1 VHHARGGVDLAGV
14 GRHGPSIPTQLRRL
28 FSEKKREASQ
38 ARGASRGNEKRMVNL
53 EMVRSKMPME
63 AMPLAEGDA
72 GVEQTIRQMRRLIE
86 KGKKDPAVH
95 ECAAWILRAGRV
107 PAFDWTGECRAIY
120 DWVRRN
126 IRFTR
131 DVYGKETLHAA
142 PEILRLGIGDCDDF
156 TILICSLLG
165 TIGVKTRIV
174 TVSNRGEDPEQFSHV
189 YPEAYVEG
197 EGRWIPLDAARRN
210 PAFARGP
217 ENFFRKRVW
226 NTTSDEYVDIQGLN
240 GPAGV
245 GPSALPGAFRPGV
258 DDPRLRNLSHLGLHG
273 LGHYG
278 VPALRRLSSGALT
291 ARRGLGDTPSW
302 VTALPGIITSGG
314 QEAANIIAASRAAPQ
329 NLVPSTGGFPSATIS
344 PYGATIPSTF
354 SPSVTSGLSTGT
366 LLLGGL
372 LLVGV
377 LAISR
382 R

>member
-1 VHHARGGVDLAGV
+1 MRTRAALIAGV
-14 GRHGPSIPTQLRRL
+14 GRHGPSTPDAT
-28 FSEKKREASQ
+28 SPAYKK
-38 ARGASRGNEKRMVNL
+38 ARDMVNL
-53 EMVRSKMPME
+53 EMVRSRLPVE

-86 KGKKDPAVH
+86 AGKKDPLVH
-95 ECAAWILRAGRV
+95 EAAARIIRSSGI
-107 PAFDWTGECRAIY
+107 PAYDWLGECRAIY
-120 DWVRRN
+120 EWVKRN

-165 TIGVKTRIV
+165 TIGIKTRIV

-189 YPEAYVEG
+189 YPEARVED
-197 EGRWIPLDAARRN
+197 RWIPLDAARRN
-210 PAFARGP
+210 PYFGRAP
-217 ENFFRKRVW
+217 ENFFRKRIW
-226 NTTSDEYVDIQGLN
+226 DTSSDEYIDVQGLN

-245 GPSALPGAFRPGV
+245 APRALPGAYRPGV
-258 DDPRLRNLSHLGLHG
+258 DDPRLRNLSHIGVQG
-273 LGHYG
+273 LGNYG
-278 VPALRRLSSGALT
+278 VPALRRQRRAL
-291 ARRGLGDTPSW
+291 RGLGDTPGWAAS
-302 VTALPGIITSGG
+302 LPAIITSGG

-329 NLVPSTGGFPSATIS
+329 NLVPTTGGFPSATIS

-354 SPSVTSGLSTGT
+354 SPSIAGGISTGT

-377 LAISR
+377 VALSR